1 MHTGDAQVKII
12 HWTVSDRIANCNP
25 SLSRSTQAA
34 FMSCWNFKMW
44 LSTANRWHAAWLSFD
59 AGLFWSE
66 TLIKRFTH
74 RREVKVY
81 FAETTPD
88 LMFQCSA
95 FEHPADVRFFCEP
108 FVLERTLFGHFDW
121 SFSSNK
127 MIHAFEYGVQ
137 EATGKVSRDSQP
149 STGSDSAAMPH
160 VCHACECAFHSDAR
174 SFWFVSFHVTS
185 RSFWRVLENIKTDKD
200 LP

>member
-81 FAETTPD
+81 FAETTPG
-88 LMFQCSA
+88 LTFRCSA

-108 FVLERTLFGHFDW
+108 FVLEHFLGILTDPFRVTKWYKRVWIWRPGSHGQSLTRFATVNWVRQRRHATRSVMLASVLFTAMRDHFD
-121 SFSSNK
+121 SFLFTLHLVLS
-127 MIHAFEYGVQ
+127 GV
-137 EATGKVSRDSQP
+137 
-149 STGSDSAAMPH
+149 
-160 VCHACECAFHSDAR
+160 
-174 SFWFVSFHVTS
+174 FWK
-185 RSFWRVLENIKTDKD
+185 I
-200 LP
+200 